1 MAIYATDASG
11 KRVKV
16 AGGGGGTGTGNVPPG
31 GMTGQVLAKAS
42 DTDYDT
48 QWTDQTGGG
57 GTAGVSSFNGRT
69 GAVTPQAGDYTAAD
83 VGAVPTARTVNGKA
97 LSSNITLSAADVS
110 ARPDTWTPKAAEV
123 SVTPP
128 DGMTSTNV
136 QGAVS
141 ELFTSV
147 SSGKALVASAITDKG
162 VSTASDATFQTMH
175 DNILAIETGGLPQDV
190 YTVDLQV
197 SPENTGTVSGAGV
210 VQKDMTVTVSADP
223 ADGYRLKNWQKSNT
237 AVSAENNYT
246 FKVAGNTS
254 LKAVFEEGQV
264 FGRDWTV
271 SNLPVVASW
280 SCVYDGS
287 KYVAVNNKGTGATS
301 ADGLTWTAFNLPS
314 VSSKNVS
321 YSNIRE
327 IAYYNGVYI
336 IPFYHETSNYTPT
349 KTYLFSKNGTTW
361 QFKSFPVAGIWGQ
374 VKVANGKFFAIPS
387 AVIINYEITNSNVL
401 LVSDDGES
409 WQSVTLSSTYT
420 WAPSIAYGNGRYVML
435 AQTQGTDYHTP
446 QKYTNV
452 VIWSINGLDW
462 HYTTLPKGTIYDKY
476 QYVYVN
482 FFDGHF
488 YISDTDGYFTSSD
501 GNTWVHKEPLFSS
514 VSYTTQLDIYKYA
527 GTYIALPGFSSTVY
541 YGPGFDRMK
550 RITLPENISVL
561 ENPTLGSDKVLL
573 IPTND
578 SRALYSLLQ

>member
-16 AGGGGGTGTGNVPPG
+16 AGGGGGSGTGNVPPG
-31 GMTGQVLAKAS
+31 GTTGQVLAKAS

-57 GTAGVSSFNGRT
+57 GTAGVTSFNGRT
-69 GAVTPQAGDYTAAD
+69 GAVTPQTGDYTAEM

-110 ARPDTWTPKAAEV
+110 ARPGTWTPTAAEV

-147 SSGKALVASAITDKG
+147 SNGKALVASAITDKG

-190 YTVDLQV
+190 YTVDLQA

-237 AVSAENNYT
+237 AVSTENNYT
-246 FKVAGNTS
+246 FKVDGDTS

-271 SNLPVVASW
+271 SNLPVVAW
-280 SCVYDGS
+280 WLGVYDGS

-301 ADGLTWTAFNLPS
+301 TDGLTWTAFNLPS
-314 VSSKNVS
+314 TSSKDVS
-321 YSNIRE
+321 YSNIRG
-327 IAYYNGVYI
+327 IAYHNGVYI
-336 IPFYHETSNYTPT
+336 INFYWSTSVSSPT
-349 KTYLFSKNGTTW
+349 TSTYLYSTNGTTW
-361 QFKSFPVAGIWGQ
+361 QFKSFPVAGYWHS
-374 VKVANGKFFAIPS
+374 VKVVNNKFFVVPAGYI
-387 AVIINYEITNSNVL
+387 SNTTIVKTSTL
-401 LVSDDGES
+401 LSSDDGVS
-409 WQSVTLSSTYT
+409 WQTTELPFYYL
-420 WAPSIAYGNGRYVML
+420 WQDMAFGNGRYVIL
-435 AQTQGTDYHTP
+435 AAAQGDTWETP
-446 QKYTNV
+446 QRYTNV
-452 VIWSINGLDW
+452 VIYSIDAVNW
-462 HYTTLPKGTIYDKY
+462 NYAYLPKGSYKDKY
-476 QYVYVN
+476 AYNFLN
-482 FFDGHF
+482 FFDDHF
-488 YISDTDGYFTSSD
+488 YISDEFSGYFTSHD
-501 GNTWVHKEPLFSS
+501 GNTWVHGEPLFN
-514 VSYTTQLDIYKYA
+514 VSTSQVMVHKFS
-527 GTYIALPGFSSTVY
+527 GTYIAKNVSYVLY
-541 YGPGFDRMK
+541 YGTDFDHMK
-550 RITLPENISVL
+550 QIYLPDHISTGAT
-561 ENPTLGSDKVLL
+561 PILGSDKVLL
-573 IPTND
+573 MPEND
-578 SRALYSLLQ
+578 SRVLYSLLQ